1 MPTVSDTDFCE
12 ATDAGEGTAIP
23 TILVTG
29 QAVGDSSGAPA
40 DGLVIFDNGQLEV
53 TPGIGG
59 PAAVFEN
66 PAIQQVYNG
75 VMTEVRL
82 PDSQL
87 AFASTFTY
95 TITLKIEGFT
105 DLIFSAVQIS
115 RSRFPSGTC
124 DLSQLV

>member
-1 MPTVSDTDFCE
+1 VPTVTDTDLCHV
-12 ATDAGEGTAIP
+12 TDAGEALAVP

-29 QAVGDSSGAPA
+29 ISVGDGAGAPA
-40 DGLVIFDNGQLEV
+40 QGMVVFDSGQLEV
-53 TPGIGG
+53 SPGTGI

-66 PAIQQVYNG
+66 PAVQQVYQG
-75 VMTEVRL
+75 VMVPVSL

-87 AFASTFTY
+87 AFAAAFTY
-95 TITLKIEGFT
+95 TITLKIEGFS
-105 DLIFSAVQIS
+105 DLVFSGVQIS